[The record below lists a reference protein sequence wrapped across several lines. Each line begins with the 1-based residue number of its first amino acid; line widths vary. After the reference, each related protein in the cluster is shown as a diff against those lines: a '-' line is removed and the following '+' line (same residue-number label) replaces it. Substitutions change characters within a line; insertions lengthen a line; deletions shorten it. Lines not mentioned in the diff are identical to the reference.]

1 MLLCSE
7 IITFCAFFAPVLL
20 HSVRKIA
27 IIGYEV
33 TPMQLEEILRSMCND
48 IELITG
54 IKTVIYDENQKLMY
68 EHPST
73 HCEFCKEIRK
83 SEELTKKCLECD
95 RRGFWGS
102 ALSKDIYIYRCHM
115 GLCEAVAPVLE
126 NGRTVGFLMLGQLLP
141 EGARDDVRGRISEL
155 SDSKVS
161 KDALNTYLDA
171 MSETDDQH
179 LRAAARILAM
189 SATYVRFHEWMR
201 GRKETAT
208 YEIERYV
215 FENLGSEGL
224 NAQSVG
230 VAMGLSRTSLYKL
243 CIESFGIGMGEY
255 IRKMRADEAVRL
267 LQMTDLPLF
276 RVAERVGLSTPVRLS
291 RLLKAEIGMTAREI
305 RKKKA
310 TVDI

>member
-1 MLLCSE
+1 
-7 IITFCAFFAPVLL
+7 
-20 HSVRKIA
+20 
-27 IIGYEV
+27 
-33 TPMQLEEILRSMCND
+33 MQLEEILRSMCND

-95 RRGFWGS
+95 RRGFLGS

-141 EGARDDVRGRISEL
+141 EGGREEVRGRISEL
-155 SDSKVS
+155 SDPKVS
-161 KDALNTYLDA
+161 KAALNTYLDS
-171 MSETDDQH
+171 MVETDDRH
-179 LRAAARILAM
+179 LGAAARILAM

-201 GRKETAT
+201 GKKETAT

-215 FENLGSEGL
+215 FENLASEEL
-224 NAQSVG
+224 TAQSVG
-230 VAMGLSRTSLYKL
+230 VSMGLSRTSLYKL
-243 CIESFGIGMGEY
+243 CIESFGMGMGEY
-255 IRKMRADEAVRL
+255 IRKTRSDEAVRL
-267 LQMTDLPLF
+267 LRMTDLPLF
-276 RVAERVGLSTPVRLS
+276 RVAERVGLSTPARLS
-291 RLLKAEIGMTAREI
+291 RLLKAETGMTAKEI
-305 RKKKA
+305 RKQKA
-310 TVDI
+310 TSAL